1 MINFTRTPVLVTLL
15 MGITLAAF
23 SQQALRV
30 PSELK
35 GYLKESTYDKLYGS
49 NNMSDILNSKATSE
63 PWIAWAD
70 RDQAGIYASINGAT
84 PVERADFMEE
94 FKILEAVRE
103 GWFRVGRQTVAGLQS
118 VGWMRANEL
127 ILHCYA
133 LQNQYAGA
141 QKRMILTPLSEAK
154 KAARLSDVTF
164 TKFLRMPER
173 GSAKHGEARR
183 FSIFFVIKTEKD
195 SRGTEFA
202 LLASSSSFRP
212 SAAKNEILGWIPAS
226 ALTEWN
232 SRVGLDFASGS
243 IASKAYGDTPI
254 IVADSEGDAVRFHR
268 NESVSTPM
276 QSGTVSESPRVKITK
291 SPFPDIRLTDESLG
305 IHEVVAILGKGA
317 NGTVNSELSEEV
329 KKYFDALET
338 INLFFIIDGTMSM
351 QPYIDVVKSLA
362 TNIAAFNTDRDKH
375 IRMGFAVYRDFPDGE
390 QKRLEVFQVTDELTQ
405 FQSRIAQIQCIS
417 SDRDKA
423 EAFYQGIS
431 GGLAKSLMQP
441 DQTNLVIL
449 LGDVGNHQTTTYNG
463 TNYDY
468 NGALA
473 QLKRL
478 NASLFVYQVATGADW
493 SYMDFGLDAA
503 RFARDLGGGKR
514 AIIRRNDGYEL
525 ERDAAD
531 PFQPYAQIYL
541 GDKTGRS
548 VSTKSLENSLKDIL
562 NEYIRLREDLARKIE
577 DAFGPGGMP
586 PDSKWVSKVCDDM
599 VRSGLPRS
607 ACDLLTMQ
615 NVAAK
620 GFVSVRTQERDVRCF
635 TPYIFFTYNEIKQME
650 HFMTALSRPIT
661 GDEAGKQLSQVFL
674 QITKAISGDD
684 DDSSFAE
691 WTVEQVWREFFQ
703 LPCGLSFAK
712 TRIKDLPTQ
721 LNAVCGAGSGDQL
734 CAEIAEMQDA
744 AKKFNQRYADWK
756 WQPNV
761 AVDDKFFWIP
771 LRYFPGADAKD

>member
-1 MINFTRTPVLVTLL
+1 
-15 MGITLAAF
+15 
-23 SQQALRV
+23 
-30 PSELK
+30 
-35 GYLKESTYDKLYGS
+35 
-49 NNMSDILNSKATSE
+49 
-63 PWIAWAD
+63 
-70 RDQAGIYASINGAT
+70 
-84 PVERADFMEE
+84 
-94 FKILEAVRE
+94 
-103 GWFRVGRQTVAGLQS
+103 
-118 VGWMRANEL
+118 
-127 ILHCYA
+127 
-133 LQNQYAGA
+133 
-141 QKRMILTPLSEAK
+141 
-154 KAARLSDVTF
+154 
-164 TKFLRMPER
+164 
-173 GSAKHGEARR
+173 
-183 FSIFFVIKTEKD
+183 
-195 SRGTEFA
+195 
-202 LLASSSSFRP
+202 
-212 SAAKNEILGWIPAS
+212 
-226 ALTEWN
+226 
-232 SRVGLDFASGS
+232 LDFASGS
-243 IASKAYGDTPI
+243 TASSAYGDTPI

-276 QSGTVSESPRVKITK
+276 QSGTVSEVPRKDNITR

-317 NGTVNSELSEEV
+317 SGTVDPELSREV
-329 KKYFDALET
+329 RKYFDALET

-362 TNIAAFNTDRDKH
+362 SNIAAFNQDRDKA

-390 QKRLEVFQVTDELTQ
+390 QKRLEVFPITNELTQ

-431 GGLAKSLMQP
+431 DGLEKSGMDP

-468 NGALA
+468 NRALA
-473 QLKRL
+473 QLKRM

-503 RFARDLGGGKR
+503 RFARDLGAGKR
-514 AIIRRNDGYEL
+514 AMIRRNGGYEL

-562 NEYIRLREDLARKIE
+562 NEYIRLREDLARKI
-577 DAFGPGGMP
+577 ATTGGAGGMP
-586 PDSKWVSKVCDDM
+586 PDPKWVDKVCDDM

-635 TPYIFFTYNEIKQME
+635 TPYIFFTHDEIKQME
-650 HFMTALSRPIT
+650 YFMTALSRPIT

-674 QITKAISGDD
+674 QLTKAISGDD
-684 DDSSFAE
+684 DDSRFAE
-691 WTVEQVWREFFQ
+691 WTVEKVWREFFQ

-721 LNAVCGAGSGDQL
+721 LNAVCGAGSGDRL

-744 AKKFNQRYADWK
+744 AKKFNQRYPKWK

-761 AVDDKFFWIP
+761 AIDEMFYWIP
-771 LRYFPGADAKD
+771 LHYFPGADAKD